1 MFLMM
6 FSLVLYLDIVINAA
20 GWKIIPQVSC
30 FVHAA
35 VANLSSACM
44 CVPGYC
50 MPVISDMAAGG
61 EVLLDEQTFRWVTEL
76 TPSKLSGTLHTIAL
90 FMREVNMAKVESD
103 LRVYADLQQG
113 LYTPSTLQWGTN
125 H

>member
-1 MFLMM
+1 
-6 FSLVLYLDIVINAA
+6 
-20 GWKIIPQVSC
+20 
-30 FVHAA
+30 
-35 VANLSSACM
+35 
-44 CVPGYC
+44 

-76 TPSKLSGTLHTIAL
+76 TPSQLSGTLHTIAL
-90 FMREVNMAKVESD
+90 FMLEVNMAKVESD
-103 LRVYADLQQG
+103 LRVYADFQKG